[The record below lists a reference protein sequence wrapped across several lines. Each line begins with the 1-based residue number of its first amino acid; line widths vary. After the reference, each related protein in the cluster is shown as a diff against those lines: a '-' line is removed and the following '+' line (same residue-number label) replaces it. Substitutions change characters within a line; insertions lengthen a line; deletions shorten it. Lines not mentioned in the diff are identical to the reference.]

1 MGDVHMRFI
10 NRFSKLNT
18 LRNQILVQFSIAIIL
33 VLCITSLLLY
43 YQFSKMTEGVIEKQL
58 TQTSAETNA
67 KIEARYEQINT
78 LVTQLAMDDVVQKS
92 LKKIH

>member
-1 MGDVHMRFI
+1 MRFI